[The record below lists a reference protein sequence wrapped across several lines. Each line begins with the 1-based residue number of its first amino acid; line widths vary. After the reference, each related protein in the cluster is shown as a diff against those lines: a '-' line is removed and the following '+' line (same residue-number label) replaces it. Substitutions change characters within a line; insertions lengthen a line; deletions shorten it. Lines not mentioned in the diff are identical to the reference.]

1 MVELEA
7 LGWDGEWER
16 AFAALGDRGWAPGRV
31 ALEDKQAFV
40 AVTAEGEVRT
50 RLAGRLLKDRSRPET
65 LPKVGDWVAL
75 SRKAGDTRSVV
86 QEVLPRRTFLARKVP
101 GRETAPQVL
110 AANMDVVFVVQSLD
124 ATFNLRR
131 LERFLVMVHEGGA
144 RGVVVLNKAD
154 LAEAVEDRLAEVRAT
169 VGATPVLVVSARTR
183 RGLGELRKHVA
194 PGRTAVFVGT
204 SGVGKSS
211 LINRLHGEAIQPT
224 LEVRAWDGKGRHST
238 TWRELILLPDG
249 GLVIDTPGMREF
261 HMWTAEGGLD
271 EAFPDIAE
279 LALGCHFRACS
290 HTSEARCAVR
300 VALGEG
306 RLSEARFASF
316 RKLQREL
323 ADLATER
330 RDRTYVLR
338 RRAGRIRRGGEEGG
352 AEFVRPDGADE

>member
-7 LGWDGEWER
+7 IGWDGGWER
-16 AFAALGDRGWAPGRV
+16 AFAPMRERGWAPGRV

-50 RLAGRLLKDRSRPET
+50 RLAGRLLNDRSRPEA

-110 AANMDVVFVVQSLD
+110 AANMDVVFVVQALD
-124 ATFNLRR
+124 PTFNLRR

-154 LAEAVEDRLAEVRAT
+154 LSEDVGERVADVRAT
-169 VGATPVLVVSARTR
+169 VGTTPVLVVSARTR

-211 LINRLHGEAIQPT
+211 LINRLHGEAIQAT
-224 LEVRAWDGKGRHST
+224 LEVREWDGKGRHST

-271 EAFPDIAE
+271 EAFPDITE

-300 VALGEG
+300 AALAEG

-316 RKLQREL
+316 RKLEREL
-323 ADLATER
+323 VELANER
-330 RDRTYVLR
+330 RERAYVLR
-338 RRAGRIRRGGEEGG
+338 RRAGRVRRGGDGG
-352 AEFVRPDGADE
+352 AELVPPE